1 MGDKENE
8 ATVKKP
14 IDKEYLKSSLKDFDS
29 KILEKKYV
37 QNNNEQLHTHV
48 NKEVLDKLSTSDT
61 GTLLYDGDEIGGST
75 STNGKSAYE
84 IAVEYG
90 FEGTEQEWLESLNGN
105 NGTNGS
111 DGKDG
116 INGSDG
122 KSAYEVAVENGFEGT
137 ESEWLLS
144 LKGETG
150 EQGNSG
156 SEGKSAYQIAVQNG
170 FDGTEL
176 EWLNSLKGETGS
188 AGEKGETGASG
199 SDGLSAY
206 QIAVNNGF
214 DGTESEWLASLRGND
229 GVDGINGN
237 DGKDGADGKSAFE
250 LAQENGFEGTEQEWL
265 NSLKATATES
275 EKTIYVTSKSI
286 QYTGSGSKDDPL
298 VDTLVFH
305 DLPYTENNNWLLD
318 IYVEPFTVSLV
329 NASYENNTVSNPTS
343 VNVSLDPSTCTS
355 ISNGD
360 AIKII
365 GKIYLSELG

>member
-1 MGDKENE
+1 MEQIN
-8 ATVKKP
+8 AQTPKKP
-14 IDKEYLKSSLKDFDS
+14 IDKEYLKSSLKVFDS
-29 KILEKKYV
+29 EVLEKKYIKSD
-37 QNNNEQLHTHV
+37 NETLHTHS
-48 NKEVLDKLSTSDT
+48 NKEVLNKLSASNT
-61 GTLLYDGDEIGGST
+61 GILLYNGNEVGKPASNGKSAYEVAIDNGFDGTESEWLASLKGETGDQGNTGSE
-75 STNGKSAYE
+75 GKSAYE
-84 IAVEYG
+84 IAV
-90 FEGTEQEWLESLNGN
+90 Q
-105 NGTNGS
+105 
-111 DGKDG
+111 
-116 INGSDG
+116 
-122 KSAYEVAVENGFEGT
+122 NGFE
-137 ESEWLLS
+137 
-144 LKGETG
+144 
-150 EQGNSG
+150 
-156 SEGKSAYQIAVQNG
+156 
-170 FDGTEL
+170 GTEL

-265 NSLKATATES
+265 NSLKATSTES

-360 AIKII
+360 AIKIM